1 MKIHPNVVTISEMM
15 TRLRR
20 LPPIDTASARV
31 LRSLRWIVE
40 AKKGYATLAHWT
52 PDNAKKVEATIT
64 GSGAFYVDVH
74 NDGPTY
80 CIARGQDSADHPC
93 GAASLAIE
101 IVWAMRDG
109 RPVPDHVAGFM
120 LAVEEAAA

>member
-15 TRLRR
+15 TRLRK
-20 LPPIDTASARV
+20 LPPIDKDSVRV
-31 LRSLRWIVE
+31 LRTLRWIVE

-52 PDNAKKVEATIT
+52 PDNARKVEATIT

-80 CIARGQDSADHPC
+80 CIARGQDTVNHPC

-109 RPVPDHVAGFM
+109 RQVPEHVARYM
-120 LAVEEAAA
+120 LAEEAAA